1 MGISY
6 NPLWEMLKE
15 KGISKMEFAKNVEIS
30 NATLAKLGKN
40 EPVTLTII
48 DKICTQYNCKI
59 EDVVQHIPTMHLD
72 VSSKIPLDVSSKGI
86 LDDTSKIPLDI
97 GTIISTNYPF
107 HKEDSRHQCYFVII
121 EKEKHSQLSFF
132 PEDNNNYRYT
142 VALLRRFARE
152 ERMGISFP
160 EIIIDNRLYSGIIDL
175 QAIRFLP
182 SNANFTIVG
191 KMPSEVIDKLNSF
204 NNFIKKLNDTNTK

>member
-30 NATLAKLGKN
+30 NATLAKFGKN

-59 EDVVQHIPTMHLD
+59 EDVVQHIPTMH
-72 VSSKIPLDVSSKGI
+72 

>member
-72 VSSKIPLDVSSKGI
+72 
-86 LDDTSKIPLDI
+86 DTSKIPLDI

-121 EKEKHSQLSFF
+121 EKEKHSFF
-132 PEDNNNYRYT
+132 QKT
-142 VALLRRFARE
+142 
-152 ERMGISFP
+152 
-160 EIIIDNRLYSGIIDL
+160 IIIT
-175 QAIRFLP
+175 AIQLLFYDVLLEKKGWVFL
-182 SNANFTIVG
+182 FL
-191 KMPSEVIDKLNSF
+191 K
-204 NNFIKKLNDTNTK
+204 